1 MTRFR
6 LFILLTYTAARVPP
20 IQRCNALSPLLSTE
34 NQFFLLVRGMMVTN
48 PSSFVNSS
56 RERSL
61 SSTSSYPSLRCNLRI
76 CCSPCPRWYP
86 SSRETNGMRART
98 HTYISDGTHY
108 LWALRYDP
116 FRSIFLLFSYPSSSS
131 SVDLFCRRFP
141 LSCFLHTY
149 ALRRLFLRRSL
160 VVGLKGVFS
169 SSTSLYSFPSGLS
182 PASQHNRG
190 DSGEGTTGDPLRG
203 SVVLRSRREASN
215 SNFRCITRSCRTA
228 EVERTKQPM
237 LHHRFT
243 RRRQKHKP

>member
-1 MTRFR
+1 MD
-6 LFILLTYTAARVPP
+6 
-20 IQRCNALSPLLSTE
+20 
-34 NQFFLLVRGMMVTN
+34 
-48 PSSFVNSS
+48 
-56 RERSL
+56 
-61 SSTSSYPSLRCNLRI
+61 
-76 CCSPCPRWYP
+76 P
-86 SSRETNGMRART
+86 SSRETNGMRAVHT
-98 HTYISDGTHY
+98 HISDGTHY

-116 FRSIFLLFSYPSSSS
+116 FRPVFLLFSYPSSSSSSS

-149 ALRRLFLRRSL
+149 ALRRLIFLRRSL

-169 SSTSLYSFPSGLS
+169 SSTSLYSFPSALS
-182 PASQHNRG
+182 PVSQHNRG

-228 EVERTKQPM
+228 EVERTKHPM

>member
-1 MTRFR
+1 
-6 LFILLTYTAARVPP
+6 
-20 IQRCNALSPLLSTE
+20 
-34 NQFFLLVRGMMVTN
+34 MVTN

-61 SSTSSYPSLRCNLRI
+61 SSTSSYPSLRCKLRI
-76 CCSPCPRWYP
+76 CCLPCPRWTLRLERPTGCGLY
-86 SSRETNGMRART
+86 T
-98 HTYISDGTHY
+98 HTH
-108 LWALRYDP
+108 
-116 FRSIFLLFSYPSSSS
+116 FRWHTLFMGPTVRSFSAYPYSSSSSS

-149 ALRRLFLRRSL
+149 ALRRLIFLRRSL

-169 SSTSLYSFPSGLS
+169 SSTSLYSFPSALS
-182 PASQHNRG
+182 PVSQHNRG

-228 EVERTKQPM
+228 EVERTKHPM

>member
-1 MTRFR
+1 MAHTIYGPYGTILFGRF
-6 LFILLTYTAARVPP
+6 
-20 IQRCNALSPLLSTE
+20 S
-34 NQFFLLVRGMMVTN
+34 
-48 PSSFVNSS
+48 
-56 RERSL
+56 
-61 SSTSSYPSLRCNLRI
+61 
-76 CCSPCPRWYP
+76 CCSPTLLLLPRLTFFVVVFP
-86 SSRETNGMRART
+86 LVAFFT
-98 HTYISDGTHY
+98 HT
-108 LWALRYDP
+108 L
-116 FRSIFLLFSYPSSSS
+116 
-131 SVDLFCRRFP
+131 SVAF
-141 LSCFLHTY
+141 
-149 ALRRLFLRRSL
+149 FLRRSL

-215 SNFRCITRSCRTA
+215 SNFRCITRSCRTV

>member
-1 MTRFR
+1 MAHTIYGPYGTILFGRF
-6 LFILLTYTAARVPP
+6 
-20 IQRCNALSPLLSTE
+20 S
-34 NQFFLLVRGMMVTN
+34 
-48 PSSFVNSS
+48 
-56 RERSL
+56 
-61 SSTSSYPSLRCNLRI
+61 
-76 CCSPCPRWYP
+76 CCSPTLLLLPRLTFFVVVFP
-86 SSRETNGMRART
+86 LVAFFT
-98 HTYISDGTHY
+98 HT
-108 LWALRYDP
+108 L
-116 FRSIFLLFSYPSSSS
+116 
-131 SVDLFCRRFP
+131 SVA
-141 LSCFLHTY
+141 CF
-149 ALRRLFLRRSL
+149 FLRRSL